1 MKDDIQIFP
10 EWLQP
15 EKKKVQ
21 IAHAYHK
28 AKIEELQKQ
37 IDRSVLRGKR
47 KPTRFFME
55 NEFVSEGYMGKLPK
69 LCTLVYCAIL
79 KHGNTETQV
88 AWPSLTTIQELTG
101 DKNRNYVANAVRLLV
116 ECSILGVVQTKKGFK
131 TLNLYYFKSVDF
143 WKSIAHVTKRVK
155 LKDSVAQYPDV
166 RLRSIRKPRN
176 RSINVDTLTNQNNKS
191 PNSLTSIGDVLKGRM
206 QKWQVPPPVAIPKP
220 SGHSVVRTAYEG
232 EVPWRQ
238 IRRDH
243 QEEADSPDRTGEL
256 QDNRSIPEDTTHI
269 PVITGNLREQNLVE
283 TPEEVPLGSIS
294 IDTAESPFKNG
305 EKPAESEFETHTE
318 LGLDDITQEDLGPGT
333 ATL

>member
-1 MKDDIQIFP
+1 M
-10 EWLQP
+10 
-15 EKKKVQ
+15 Q

-28 AKIEELQKQ
+28 AKIEELKNQ
-37 IDRSVLRGKR
+37 IDRAVLRGKR

-55 NEFVSEGYMGKLPK
+55 NEFVSEGYMEKLPK

-88 AWPSLTTIQELTG
+88 AWPSLTTIQDLTG
-101 DKNRNYVANAVRLLV
+101 EKNRNYVANAVRLLV
-116 ECSILGVVQTKKGFK
+116 ECSILGMVQAKTGFK

-143 WKSIAHVTKRVK
+143 WKSIAHVTKRLK
-155 LKDSVAQYPDV
+155 LKDSVVQYPDV

-206 QKWQVPPPVAIPKP
+206 QKWQVPPSVAIPEA
-220 SGHSVVRTAYEG
+220 SGHSVVRTEEERQY
-232 EVPWRQ
+232 PWRQ
-238 IRRDH
+238 K
-243 QEEADSPDRTGEL
+243 QEGPYEGVDSPDRSGEL

-269 PVITGNLREQNLVE
+269 PAITGNLREPNSVE
-283 TPEEVPLGSIS
+283 TPEETPPLGSIS
-294 IDTAESPFKNG
+294 IDTAEPPLKNG
-305 EKPAESEFETHTE
+305 EKTAESAFETHTE
-318 LGLDDITQEDLGPGT
+318 LSLNDITQEDLGPGK

>member
-101 DKNRNYVANAVRLLV
+101 EKNRNYVANAVRLLV

-143 WKSIAHVTKRVK
+143 WKSIAHVTKRLK

-206 QKWQVPPPVAIPKP
+206 QKWQLPEQVAIQEP
-220 SGHSVVRTAYEG
+220 SGHDVVETAYEG
-232 EVPWRQ
+232 KVPLSEIMRPTEE
-238 IRRDH
+238 RDN
-243 QEEADSPDRTGEL
+243 L
-256 QDNRSIPEDTTHI
+256 
-269 PVITGNLREQNLVE
+269 PVITGNLREVGSIQSDTTE
-283 TPEEVPLGSIS
+283 TPY
-294 IDTAESPFKNG
+294 KNG
-305 EKPAESEFETHTE
+305 EKTVEIANETHTE
-318 LGLDDITQEDLGPGT
+318 EQITHEPKDNT
-333 ATL
+333 N